1 MPSHLV
7 LSDQMSDVI
16 LKVSHSGYSWR
27 FPAHSTLL
35 CAKSPVFQELIE
47 LQKYE
52 DLPIINIMGVQP
64 DTMLQLLKYIYSHE
78 YPTEVTADLLR
89 AAERFRL
96 TDFREHL
103 EEYAIQN
110 LTIEGACHLL
120 ESLEMHEPLLEDCV
134 VKASCMS
141 IIESHAYVV
150 FSSDLIFTFGKNTLL
165 KLLESCRLNV
175 PDEAVV
181 FWGIWRWGRRYCCQS
196 NRPLT
201 DEALVEVLTDMLIKI
216 RQSSVLNR
224 ERIPDIAWKRFCACL
239 PKRCRYVAPED
250 SLDLCTTWEPCGSW
264 ESLIENQ
271 EGETRS
277 LCLQMSFDKS
287 VMLVGIT
294 FEICVPD
301 LEKAYFLVFREL
313 DRKELFRQEIN
324 CFQCSF
330 RKLSRT
336 SDSEPWLKAD
346 VLLSEPLILS
356 GVEIYTVYLQTRGK
370 PCTLPRAL
378 PQQQRQRIGSVYG
391 TVHGQAV
398 VAVQRLHLISDVKAT
413 WGH

>member
-1 MPSHLV
+1 MSSHLV
-7 LSDQMSDVI
+7 LNDQMSDVI

-35 CAKSPVFQELIE
+35 CSKSQVFQEMIE
-47 LQKYE
+47 MQKDE
-52 DLPIINIMGVQP
+52 FPPIINIMSVHP
-64 DTMLQLLKYIYSHE
+64 DTMLQLLRYVYTHE
-78 YPTEVTADLLR
+78 YPTEVTADLLS
-89 AAERFRL
+89 AAEKFRL
-96 TDFREHL
+96 TDLRERL
-103 EEYAIQN
+103 EEMALQN

-120 ESLEMHEPLLEDCV
+120 ESLEMREPLMQDCV
-134 VKASCMS
+134 VKATCMS
-141 IIESHAYVV
+141 VIESHAYVV

-181 FWGIWRWGRRYCCQS
+181 FWGIWRWGRRYCSQN
-196 NRPLT
+196 NRPMT
-201 DEALVEVLTDMLIKI
+201 EEALVEVLTDMLVHM
-216 RQSSVLNR
+216 RQSSVQNR
-224 ERIPDIAWKRFCACL
+224 ERIPAVAWGKFCSCL
-239 PKRCRYVAPED
+239 PKRCRYVVPED
-250 SLDLCTTWEPCGSW
+250 SLEFCTTWQPCGSW
-264 ESLIENQ
+264 ESMTENQ

-277 LCLQMSFDKS
+277 LCLQMSFDKP
-287 VMLVGIT
+287 VMLMGIT
-294 FEICVPD
+294 FEICVAD
-301 LEKAYFLVFREL
+301 LEKAYLLVFREL

-356 GVEIYTVYLQTRGK
+356 GGEIYSVYLQTCGK
-370 PCTLPRAL
+370 PSALPRAL
-378 PQQQRQRIGSVYG
+378 PQQQKKRIGSVYG
-391 TVHGQAV
+391 MVHGQTV
-398 VAVQRLHLISDVKAT
+398 VAVQQLYLIPDVKAT